1 MGNGFN
7 VDVAEV
13 RAHAGTVATLSNQV
27 NATTRIASASVTDN
41 AYGLI
46 GQFFAA
52 AIMAASD
59 QVRDGILRAARSMRD
74 VQAGLEAVAD
84 LYQQVDETRARL
96 FDLTREGKRR

>member
-1 MGNGFN
+1 MGSGFN

-13 RAHAGTVATLSNQV
+13 RAHASTVATLSSQV
-27 NATTRIASASVTDN
+27 NAATRTAAASVTDN

-59 QVRDGILRAARSMRD
+59 QVREGILRAAQSMRE

-96 FDLTREGKRR
+96 FSLTKGDERR